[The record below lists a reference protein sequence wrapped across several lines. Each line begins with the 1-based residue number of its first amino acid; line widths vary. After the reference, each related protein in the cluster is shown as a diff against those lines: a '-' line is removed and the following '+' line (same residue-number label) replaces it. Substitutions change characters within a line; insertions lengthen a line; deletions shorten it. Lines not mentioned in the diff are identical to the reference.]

1 MSDLVGIMLKMK
13 EEEVKDSVTKLACDI
28 VRALLVLGGSGWKD
42 ELDSSLAALI
52 SIEEDTESRSSLR
65 DSESAI
71 NLLKEK
77 GWIEDRKG
85 KRADA
90 AGRSTVEDTLYALK
104 EYTTVMQVFGTDKL
118 ALQLR
123 GL

>member
-13 EEEVKDSVTKLACDI
+13 KEEVKDSVTKLACNI
-28 VRALLVLGGSGWKD
+28 LRALLVLGGSGWKD

-52 SIEEDTESRSSLR
+52 SIEGDTESRSSLR
-65 DSESAI
+65 DSETAMT
-71 NLLKEK
+71 LLKEK
-77 GWIEDRKG
+77 GLIEDRKG

-90 AGRSTVEDTLYALK
+90 AGRSTVEDTLYSLK

-118 ALQLR
+118 VLQLR